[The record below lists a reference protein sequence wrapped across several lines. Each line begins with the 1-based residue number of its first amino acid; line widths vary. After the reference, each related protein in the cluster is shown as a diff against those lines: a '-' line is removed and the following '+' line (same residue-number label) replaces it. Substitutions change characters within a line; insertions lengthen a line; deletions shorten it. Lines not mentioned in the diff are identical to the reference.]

1 MAEATAFNVTA
12 GLEIER
18 KYMTTW
24 VNVGDSET
32 PVWEC
37 VGAGVEDSAIET
49 NADITTTTD
58 ILGITRNKV
67 NKLEV
72 SQTLDPMTAK
82 GGSVLQVRL
91 YNDIRYEKLAEM
103 SAYEVMIVHGYVGE
117 DALFEAEL
125 YGSCIVITTSRGGA
139 SYVDMPIDIK
149 FGGVKTLGTASKFKA
164 TDTPV
169 FTPAT

>member
-24 VNVGDSET
+24 VNVGTSET

-49 NADITTTTD
+49 NADVTTTTD
-58 ILGITRNKV
+58 ILGITKTKV
-67 NKLEV
+67 NKLERA
-72 SQTLDPMTAK
+72 QTLDPMTAT
-82 GGSVLQVRL
+82 GGSLLQVKL
-91 YNDIRYEKLAEM
+91 YNDIRYEKLSAM
-103 SAYEVMIVHGYVGE
+103 SAYEVMIVHGYVGA
-117 DALFEAEL
+117 DALFEAEHYDASTIL
-125 YGSCIVITTSRGGA
+125 TTSQGGS
-139 SYVDMPIDIK
+139 SYVDYPIEITL
-149 FGGVKTLGTASKFKA
+149 GGVKTLGTSSKFKS

-169 FTPAT
+169 FTPAA

>member
-49 NADITTTTD
+49 NADVSTTTD
-58 ILGITRNKV
+58 ILGVTKTKV
-67 NKLEV
+67 NKLERA
-72 SQTLDPMTAK
+72 QTLDPMTAT
-82 GGSVLQVRL
+82 GGSLLQVKL
-91 YNDIRYEKLAEM
+91 YNDIRYEKLSAM
-103 SAYEVMIVHGYVGE
+103 SAYEVMIVHGYVGT
-117 DALFEAEL
+117 DASFEAEL
-125 YGSCIVITTSRGGA
+125 YGACTLLVTSIGGS
-139 SYVDMPIDIK
+139 SYVDMPIEITL
-149 FGGVKTLGTASKFKA
+149 GGEKTLGTSSKFKS

-169 FTPAT
+169 FTPEV